1 MKTITSKSMLISMGK
16 FSIPSIINFIIG
28 FTAVILLTRFFSPE
42 VYGIWNLFNASA
54 TMMMGIASMGMGD
67 SFIRF
72 SSELPLG
79 WSLRQLMARCM
90 GIALLCWFFIAII
103 FVLYAET
110 TSVMIFNENNVRY
123 IFLLLLS
130 TLALLVLNRFLSNY
144 YRITNQPGLFTVLQ
158 VSIQLV
164 SKLAVL
170 GAVIWIDK
178 SLAALTIE
186 TVCLF
191 VLLIAFGIKEKMWS
205 ILRDSFFPF
214 NEAVNVIKFGIE
226 SWPVYAIIQSVNFL
240 IPWIIVVGLDKVSVG
255 VYSSTNIFGT
265 IIAVLTG
272 GFSSYWSPFMY
283 RYYQYE
289 QERIM
294 KMHNYILILSIFL
307 LGVFILC
314 QHFAYFFIGD
324 AFQSS
329 RSFFTLVVLNALF
342 LLLSETTGYGIS
354 IHKKVAEILI
364 IWVFSIS
371 LLLIVAWLLMPI
383 FKILGVALAVM
394 ISALVR
400 FLLISYR
407 GQHYYRS
414 IVSYKLSAA
423 GILILILLSI
433 SNVFFANNYKCECVV
448 IILLWILTFVL
459 FRNDLFFLK
468 SKLFR
473 YIS

>member
-1 MKTITSKSMLISMGK
+1 MGKITSKSMLISMGK

-28 FTAVILLTRFFSPE
+28 FVAVILLTRFFSPE
-42 VYGIWNLFNASA
+42 VYGIWNLFNATA

-72 SSELPLG
+72 SSELPSG

-90 GIALLCWFFIAII
+90 GIALLCWFFMVIV

-110 TSVMIFNENNVRY
+110 TSLIIFNENNVKY
-123 IFLLLLS
+123 IFLLLLA

-144 YRITNQPGLFTVLQ
+144 YRITNQPGLYSVLQ
-158 VSIQLV
+158 VSIQFV

-170 GAVIWIDK
+170 GAIILPDK

-186 TVCLF
+186 TICLF
-191 VLLIAFGIKEKMWS
+191 VLLIAFGIKEKMWCL
-205 ILRDSFFPF
+205 LRDCFFSFH
-214 NEAVNVIKFGIE
+214 EAVDVIKFGIE
-226 SWPVYAIIQSVNFL
+226 SWPVYAVIQSVNFL

-255 VYSSTNIFGT
+255 LYSSTNIFCT
-265 IIAVLTG
+265 IIAVLTS

-289 QERIM
+289 QKRIM

-314 QHFAYFFIGD
+314 QHFAYLFIGD
-324 AFQSS
+324 AFQGS
-329 RSFFTLVVLNALF
+329 RSFFSLVVLNALF

-354 IHKKVAEILI
+354 IHKKVNEILI
-364 IWVFSIS
+364 IWVFSIF
-371 LLLIVAWLLMPI
+371 LLLIVAWFLMPV
-383 FKILGVALAVM
+383 FNILGVAMAVM
-394 ISALVR
+394 ISAFVR

-414 IVSYKLSAA
+414 IVSYKLSVS
-423 GILILILLSI
+423 GILILLLLSI
-433 SNVFFANNYKCECVV
+433 SNVFLANDYKCECVI

-459 FRNDLFFLK
+459 FRNDLFLIK
-468 SKLFR
+468 SKLFNN
-473 YIS
+473 